1 MDSIRQ
7 YFKRTDKMYL
17 LLCIFS
23 SVMAVLALS
32 SWAAKQGSGFA
43 TDEVTGAIIGIGD
56 YRRAMVQA
64 GAAAIGIVI
73 ALLLSCVDYRSLVK
87 VWPVHVVLTWGLVL
101 PTLVIRNVSIG
112 PLTIGY
118 NAGDTDNY
126 SWYKLGGF
134 TFQPTE
140 LAKISFILTFA
151 MHLNNV
157 RSRINEPK
165 ELAKLLLHLLV
176 PIAIIHVQGDDGTAI
191 IYGIIGCCMMFAA
204 GLSWKYIFAAF
215 AAAGAAVAVAFAF
228 FSDKIGKGYQW
239 YRILAVLDPEN
250 TTGWAPSET
259 VWKNIIYQQQRG
271 EIALGSGGIFGNG
284 LFGGRYYS
292 VPNAHNDF
300 IFSWI
305 GNVAGFV
312 GCCVVLG
319 VLLALVI
326 KTFATG
332 ARSEDLLGSYIC
344 AGIGGAL
351 MAQIAVNV
359 GMNLRVLPVSTKQ
372 VVLSRYATFGIMAS
386 ATAVISLVYLLV
398 LNTPMQEILSVLLMT
413 VMLNVYFAA
422 VMIPVAYKW
431 GVQKG
436 RLIFM
441 LVLGVS
447 SGLFVAGAF
456 ILNRQVSVVATAS
469 FYKMVLLGIAGLFLL
484 LVLGLLLSI
493 HLSVKIVS
501 KKEL

>member
-1 MDSIRQ
+1 
-7 YFKRTDKMYL
+7 MYL

-32 SWAAKQGSGFA
+32 SWAAKQGNGFA

-56 YRRAMVQA
+56 YRRALVQA

-204 GLSWKYIFAAF
+204 GLSWKYI
-215 AAAGAAVAVAFAF
+215 
-228 FSDKIGKGYQW
+228 
-239 YRILAVLDPEN
+239 
-250 TTGWAPSET
+250 
-259 VWKNIIYQQQRG
+259 
-271 EIALGSGGIFGNG
+271 
-284 LFGGRYYS
+284 
-292 VPNAHNDF
+292 
-300 IFSWI
+300 
-305 GNVAGFV
+305 
-312 GCCVVLG
+312 
-319 VLLALVI
+319 
-326 KTFATG
+326 
-332 ARSEDLLGSYIC
+332 
-344 AGIGGAL
+344 
-351 MAQIAVNV
+351 
-359 GMNLRVLPVSTKQ
+359 
-372 VVLSRYATFGIMAS
+372 LS
-386 ATAVISLVYLLV
+386 
-398 LNTPMQEILSVLLMT
+398 
-413 VMLNVYFAA
+413 
-422 VMIPVAYKW
+422 
-431 GVQKG
+431 
-436 RLIFM
+436 LIH
-441 LVLGVS
+441 
-447 SGLFVAGAF
+447 
-456 ILNRQVSVVATAS
+456 I
-469 FYKMVLLGIAGLFLL
+469 
-484 LVLGLLLSI
+484 
-493 HLSVKIVS
+493 
-501 KKEL
+501 

>member
-1 MDSIRQ
+1 MRAAGPGVHLETKGGAFLESIRQ
-7 YFKRTDKMYL
+7 YLKRTDKLYL

-23 SVMAVLALS
+23 STMAVVALA

-43 TDEVTGAIIGIGD
+43 TDELTGAVIGIGD
-56 YRRAMVQA
+56 YRRALVQA
-64 GAAAIGIVI
+64 GAAVLGII
-73 ALLLSCVDYRSLVK
+73 LALLLSCIDYRSLVK
-87 VWPVHVVLTWGLVL
+87 VWPVHVALTWGLVL
-101 PTLVIRNVSIG
+101 PTLFIRNVTIG
-112 PLTIGY
+112 PLTIGF

-157 RSRINEPK
+157 RSHINEPK

-191 IYGIIGCCMMFAA
+191 IYGIIGA
-204 GLSWKYIFAAF
+204 I
-215 AAAGAAVAVAFAF
+215 AAAAAAVAAAFAF

-239 YRILAVLDPEN
+239 YRILAVIDPEN
-250 TTGWAPSET
+250 TTGWAPNET
-259 VWKNIIYQQQRG
+259 TWKNIIYQQQRG
-271 EIALGSGGIFGNG
+271 EIAIGSGGIFGNG

-300 IFSWI
+300 ILSWI
-305 GNVAGFV
+305 GNTMGFV
-312 GCCVVLG
+312 GLCIVLG
-319 VLLALVI
+319 ALLALVI

-359 GMNLRVLPVSTKQ
+359 GMNLRVLPVIGVTLPFYSAGGSS
-372 VVLSRYATFGIMAS
+372 VLMLYICVGLVLSVYMHNTKSLFG
-386 ATAVISLVYLLV
+386 
-398 LNTPMQEILSVLLMT
+398 
-413 VMLNVYFAA
+413 
-422 VMIPVAYKW
+422 
-431 GVQKG
+431 
-436 RLIFM
+436 
-441 LVLGVS
+441 
-447 SGLFVAGAF
+447 
-456 ILNRQVSVVATAS
+456 
-469 FYKMVLLGIAGLFLL
+469 
-484 LVLGLLLSI
+484 
-493 HLSVKIVS
+493 
-501 KKEL
+501 

>member
-1 MDSIRQ
+1 MESIRQ
-7 YFKRTDKMYL
+7 YWKRTDKVYL

-23 SVMAVLALS
+23 STMAVLALA
-32 SWAAKQGSGFA
+32 SWAAKQGNGFA
-43 TDEVTGAIIGIGD
+43 TDAVTGQITGIGD
-56 YRRAMVQA
+56 YRRALVQA
-64 GAAAIGIVI
+64 GAAGIGLVI
-73 ALLLSCVDYRSLVK
+73 ALLLSCIDYRSLVK

-101 PTLVIRNVSIG
+101 PTLFIRNVSVG

-157 RSRINEPK
+157 RSHINEPK

-204 GLSWKYIFAAF
+204 GLSWKYIIGAF
-215 AAAGAAVAVAFAF
+215 AALAAAAAAAFAF

-239 YRILAVLDPEN
+239 YRILAVIDPDN
-250 TTGWAPSET
+250 KTGWAPSET
-259 VWKNIIYQQQRG
+259 IWKNIIYQQQRG

-284 LFGGRYYS
+284 FFGGRYYS

-305 GNVAGFV
+305 GNAAGFV

-319 VLLALVI
+319 VLLAVLLVFI
-326 KTFATG
+326 GKTFVILGQPGGAVSAALPAGATDLVAREVSGTAEEVGEHVFATG
-332 ARSEDLLGSYIC
+332 TARLVVSAD
-344 AGIGGAL
+344 AL
-351 MAQIAVNV
+351 PDA
-359 GMNLRVLPVSTKQ
+359 PVTVRLWQ
-372 VVLSRYATFGIMAS
+372 VRETRE
-386 ATAVISLVYLLV
+386 
-398 LNTPMQEILSVLLMT
+398 NTM
-413 VMLNVYFAA
+413 
-422 VMIPVAYKW
+422 
-431 GVQKG
+431 
-436 RLIFM
+436 
-441 LVLGVS
+441 
-447 SGLFVAGAF
+447 
-456 ILNRQVSVVATAS
+456 VATLDARHRS
-469 FYKMVLLGIAGLFLL
+469 CIFTNLPPQTLYAVTVDGAPDVQLTVRSRLTFREAFSLMLQ
-484 LVLGLLLSI
+484 
-493 HLSVKIVS
+493 
-501 KKEL
+501 EL

>member
-32 SWAAKQGSGFA
+32 SWAAKQGNGFA

-56 YRRAMVQA
+56 YRRALVQA

-134 TFQPTE
+134 TFQPT
-140 LAKISFILTFA
+140 
-151 MHLNNV
+151 
-157 RSRINEPK
+157 

-300 IFSWI
+300 ILSWI

-359 GMNLRVLPVSTKQ
+359 GMNLRVLPVIGVTLPFYSAGGSS
-372 VVLSRYATFGIMAS
+372 VLMLYICVGLVLSVYSHNTK
-386 ATAVISLVYLLV
+386 SLF
-398 LNTPMQEILSVLLMT
+398 S
-413 VMLNVYFAA
+413 
-422 VMIPVAYKW
+422 
-431 GVQKG
+431 
-436 RLIFM
+436 
-441 LVLGVS
+441 
-447 SGLFVAGAF
+447 
-456 ILNRQVSVVATAS
+456 
-469 FYKMVLLGIAGLFLL
+469 
-484 LVLGLLLSI
+484 
-493 HLSVKIVS
+493 
-501 KKEL
+501 